1 MAASWFYEAKS
12 SRLVSGNVS
21 SFGLGDES
29 FAWNSTMA
37 SIGCIKSMSYWLLLC
52 FLFLSLSQTS
62 SSDYS
67 CFVMQLAADMQRF
80 SRPERRINGP
90 TITHLWSVLFI
101 YIFIFG
107 LELIPRFS
115 VFDTTSFQVMMAS
128 SYPLKTSF
136 SILGP
141 CWSYL
146 MSWCNL
152 IISKTP
158 KQAYLMI
165 SLGIRGMEII
175 FGLYDFAISW
185 LHLLGPLKWVC
196 ILFLLFVL
204 LIINDLFFLHFFY
217 W

>member
-1 MAASWFYEAKS
+1 
-12 SRLVSGNVS
+12 
-21 SFGLGDES
+21 
-29 FAWNSTMA
+29 
-37 SIGCIKSMSYWLLLC
+37 MSYWLLLC
-52 FLFLSLSQTS
+52 FLFSSLSQTS
-62 SSDYS
+62 RSDYS

-141 CWSYL
+141 C
-146 MSWCNL
+146 
-152 IISKTP
+152 
-158 KQAYLMI
+158 
-165 SLGIRGMEII
+165 
-175 FGLYDFAISW
+175 
-185 LHLLGPLKWVC
+185 
-196 ILFLLFVL
+196 
-204 LIINDLFFLHFFY
+204 
-217 W
+217 